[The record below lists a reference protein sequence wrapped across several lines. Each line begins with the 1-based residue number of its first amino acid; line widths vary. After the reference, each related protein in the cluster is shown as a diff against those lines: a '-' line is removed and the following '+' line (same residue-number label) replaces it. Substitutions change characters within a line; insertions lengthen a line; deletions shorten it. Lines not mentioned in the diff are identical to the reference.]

1 VTAPAPKKVLAAR
14 KVLHPKAVKK
24 VVHHK
29 AVKKVVHHKAVKHVT
44 KKAKPARPVV
54 KAAHFT
60 G

>member
-1 VTAPAPKKVLAAR
+1 MTPTKVLGA
-14 KVLHPKAVKK
+14 HK

-29 AVKKVVHHKAVKHVT
+29 AVKKVVHHKVVEKAVHHKAVEHVT

-54 KAAHFT
+54 KAASFT

>member
-1 VTAPAPKKVLAAR
+1 VLR
-14 KVLHPKAVKK
+14 PKAVKK

-29 AVKKVVHHKAVKHVT
+29 ALKPLKHVT
-44 KKAKPARPVV
+44 KKAKAARPVV